1 MNQRIILSRSEDI
14 IFLEHEV
21 MEYPKTRNV
30 LLYETKSHKNGIVTE
45 EENDYWLTGKIE
57 RSIVW
62 SLLINGAWGKE
73 EQQGSWKLST
83 VIIIVNMIICYHYW
97 LNIN

>member
-1 MNQRIILSRSEDI
+1 MLCASGKLRGQFFFEERASYHLNQRIILSRSEDI

-45 EENDYWLTGKIE
+45 EEND
-57 RSIVW
+57 
-62 SLLINGAWGKE
+62 
-73 EQQGSWKLST
+73 
-83 VIIIVNMIICYHYW
+83 
-97 LNIN
+97 

>member
-1 MNQRIILSRSEDI
+1 MCYAHQENLEDNFFFEERASYHLNQRIILSRSEDI

-45 EENDYWLTGKIE
+45 EEND
-57 RSIVW
+57 
-62 SLLINGAWGKE
+62 
-73 EQQGSWKLST
+73 
-83 VIIIVNMIICYHYW
+83 
-97 LNIN
+97 